1 MGESRMR
8 IRFGDREFEAE
19 GTGEWVDRQFQA
31 FKQLIGPKDENASVP
46 IPPLDHILR
55 MRGRVVSLGVNAKAE
70 DAVLVMLLG
79 QRDWRKNDTVSG
91 LEVMSGLRDSGIHLA
106 RADHILKK
114 HVRDGLVVAMGQR
127 RRRRYRL
134 SSAGV
139 AHAREIGVK
148 LTSQVPAPA

>member
-1 MGESRMR
+1 
-8 IRFGDREFEAE
+8 
-19 GTGEWVDRQFQA
+19 
-31 FKQLIGPKDENASVP
+31 
-46 IPPLDHILR
+46 
-55 MRGRVVSLGVNAKAE
+55 
-70 DAVLVMLLG
+70 
-79 QRDWRKNDTVSG
+79 
-91 LEVMSGLRDSGIHLA
+91 
-106 RADHILKK
+106 LKK